1 MWCEKIIRNL
11 ATDPPPGASVDWV
24 DIQWN
29 ECGRILKKQSRRGE
43 PVRVLLPPGQ
53 RLRHN
58 DVIYED
64 ASVAIAIN
72 VQQCEV
78 IVAKIAEPQTLATL
92 ALELGNLHLP
102 VQIEPQEII
111 FIEDG
116 PAMAVLDS
124 LRIPWAKEIRRFEPA
139 QIISVPSVDVSPA
152 LRVIIRSQKE
162 A

>member
-29 ECGRILKKQSRRGE
+29 ECGRILKKQSRAGE
-43 PVRVLLPPGQ
+43 PIRVLLPPGQ
-53 RLRHN
+53 RLRHK

-64 ASVAIAIN
+64 ASLAIAIN
-72 VQQCEV
+72 VQMCEV
-78 IVAKIAEPQTLATL
+78 IVAKIADTKKLATL

-102 VQIEPQEII
+102 TQIDAQEII

-124 LRIPWAKEIRRFEPA
+124 LQISWAKEVRRFEPT

-152 LRVIIRSQKE
+152 LRVVIRSQKSE
-162 A
+162 